1 MSEAGAKLPPQN
13 LEAEQSVLGAL
24 LIDKEAVTKVVEFL
38 HPESFYREAHHWIYQ
53 AIINLFNSKTATHMF
68 VNPGTY
74 YDPPTRQFSYD
85 LNFQDPAKQP
95 PGIPCALVLVRLNWA
110 VPPPNIITYNVT
122 P

>member
-1 MSEAGAKLPPQN
+1 M
-13 LEAEQSVLGAL
+13 
-24 LIDKEAVTKVVEFL
+24 
-38 HPESFYREAHHWIYQ
+38 
-53 AIINLFNSKTATHMF
+53 NLFYSKIATHQF
-68 VNPGTY
+68 ENPGNY

-110 VPPPNIITYNVT
+110 VPPPNTVTYNVQ